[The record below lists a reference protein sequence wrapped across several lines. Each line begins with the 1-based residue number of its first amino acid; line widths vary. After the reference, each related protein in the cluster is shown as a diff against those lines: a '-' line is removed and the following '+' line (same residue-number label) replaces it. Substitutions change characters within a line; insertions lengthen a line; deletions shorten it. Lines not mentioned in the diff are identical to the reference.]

1 MLCTEIE
8 EFGREAD
15 FSGKKIQFWRVLR
28 LMCMGEAWEE
38 PRFGLDRDKHKKK
51 NKCNRME

>member
-1 MLCTEIE
+1 MVVLSTEIE

-15 FSGKKIQFWRVLR
+15 FSGKIIQFWRVLR

-38 PRFGLDRDKHKKK
+38 PRFGLDRAV
-51 NKCNRME
+51 